1 MYPSDTIAA
10 IVTAPTKA
18 AVSIIRISGKD
29 SWEII
34 EKLTSKVF
42 IDHQIQLSWIY
53 ENSNKLDQALILP
66 FKAPKSF
73 TGEDVIEIHSH
84 GGIWLTEKILEL
96 VLNNG
101 ARLAQRGEFTQRAVI
116 NGKMDLSQAEAIAD
130 IIDAKSASSSQNAIK
145 IYQGELGS
153 QIKSMRLSLL
163 NLLGEVTASIDFPDE
178 VGEFDRQKFSQIILQ
193 ELKQIDILLA
203 GEKEGHILRNGYKVA
218 IVGNPNAGK
227 STLLNALL
235 KKERAIVTDIAGT
248 TRDLIEESYSIKGLP
263 IVLLDTAGIRE
274 TEDKIEKIGI
284 EKSYQ
289 AIQEADLILH
299 LIDMTNYTEE
309 DYDQENLRV
318 GTKLDLVSDYDEE
331 LFDICIS
338 SKNDQNIEELK
349 NMIYDK
355 IIQLNTDL
363 VKINLRQADLLRHA
377 KQALDKSLEA
387 SKNLSEDFWTIDLRQ
402 AIQSLG
408 EITGETLTEEL
419 LDNIF
424 ARFCIGK

>member
-10 IVTAPTKA
+10 IVTAPAKA
-18 AVSIIRISGKD
+18 AVSIIRISGKN

-34 EKLTSKVF
+34 QRLSSKIF

-53 ENSNKLDQALILP
+53 ENENKLDQALILP

-96 VLNNG
+96 VLNSG

-227 STLLNALL
+227 STLLNSLL

>member
-10 IVTAPTKA
+10 IVTAPAKA
-18 AVSIIRISGKD
+18 AVSIIRISGKN

-34 EKLTSKVF
+34 QRLSSKIF

-53 ENSNKLDQALILP
+53 ENENKLDQALILP

-227 STLLNALL
+227 STLLNSLL